1 MFFCHLN
8 SYVCCKKT
16 GFKIGQQNISPEEKA
31 YFREDAYFKNRT
43 LEKVDFI
50 LRLPHD
56 KSKVSL
62 LRHHPYNFLCRYMN
76 NDSYSALVNISAVCS
91 LVWM

>member
-8 SYVCCKKT
+8 SYVCGKKT

-43 LEKVDFI
+43 LEKVDCI
-50 LRLPHD
+50 VRLPHEE
-56 KSKVSL
+56 SKVSL

-76 NDSYSALVNISAVCS
+76 NDLSSGLVKMSAVFNFVS
-91 LVWM
+91 I